1 MWRRIVTI
9 ITCAFIC
16 ATPAQAG
23 KILRDITRVKGEDG
37 SMIQGL
43 GLVVGL
49 NGTGDDGTELAMAR
63 PLAAALTNMGNP
75 VSIDE
80 LANTKSAALVLIT
93 CHVPR
98 DGAITGD
105 ELEVTLSV
113 LNSAQ
118 SLKGGVLLIAPLT
131 PRPNAPVYAFANGRL
146 HIPEEDNPTVAVIGR
161 GAQIVRDINT
171 MPNISGSFDLI
182 IDTPFAG
189 WGPASSMAS
198 EIDQNYR
205 LSSDRL
211 GEPLAR
217 VINPRT
223 IRVTV
228 PVNERSNPG
237 SFFGHVMETDI
248 SGALRKLPAQVICDT
263 RAGIIVMTGDVEV
276 SPTVITHKDLV
287 ITTLVDP
294 LAPLAQTDSE
304 FAALQTQDAADND
317 STTAKLQDLIAA
329 FDQLDVPPI
338 EQIQILKLIHKAGK
352 LHARLIVDGV
362 G

>member
-1 MWRRIVTI
+1 MWRWIVTLI
-9 ITCAFIC
+9 LCAFIG

-23 KILRDITRVKGEDG
+23 KTLRDVSRVKGQG
-37 SMIQGL
+37 ASMIQGL

-49 NGTGDDGTELAMAR
+49 NGTGDKGTELAMAR

-80 LANTKSAALVLIT
+80 LASSKSAALVLIT
-93 CHVPR
+93 CQIPR
-98 DGAITGD
+98 TGAKVDDEYEIT
-105 ELEVTLSV
+105 VSV
-113 LNSAQ
+113 INSAK
-118 SLKGGVLLIAPLT
+118 SLEGGILLMSPLT
-131 PRPNAPVYAFANGRL
+131 PRPGSPVYAFANGRL
-146 HIPEEDNPTVAVIGR
+146 TLPELDNPTVATING

-171 MPNISGSFDLI
+171 MPNIGATFDLI
-182 IDTPFAG
+182 IDTPFSG
-189 WGPASSMAS
+189 WGPAASIAS

-211 GEPLAR
+211 GDPLAR
-217 VINPRT
+217 VIDPRT
-223 IRVTV
+223 IRVSV
-228 PVNERSNPG
+228 PSNERTNPG

-287 ITTLVDP
+287 ITTLVNP
-294 LAPLAQTDSE
+294 QAQPFESDSE
-304 FAALQTQDAADND
+304 FAALLTDPGADQD
-317 STTAKLQDLIAA
+317 STTAKLQDLISA

-338 EQIQILKLIHKAGK
+338 EQIRILELIHKAGK
-352 LHARLIVDGV
+352 LHARLIIDGV